1 MADHIQ
7 NIECKVVFFISVF
20 SSEYWVTTH
29 CFLFSYLRSMRSMVK
44 HLLVMELN
52 QSLMLLHT
60 EKWWGL
66 LGCFLDFVTFQ
77 IVQTKI
83 SASAGVFAVI
93 VVLLILSFPPAIAPE
108 KFWISLPKRN
118 SHSFEC
124 IRTILL
130 CRQTFSLQLYT
141 QKRQKDWD
149 FETQTKRSNHVEK
162 TNCSCTS

>member
-7 NIECKVVFFISVF
+7 NIGYKIVLSYQSYQNTEWQPLLSFLISQECEEHGKISP
-20 SSEYWVTTH
+20 SYGAESELDAVTH
-29 CFLFSYLRSMRSMVK
+29 WSD
-44 HLLVMELN
+44 E
-52 QSLMLLHT
+52 
-60 EKWWGL
+60 GP
-66 LGCFLDFVTFQ
+66 LGCFLDFVAFQ

-83 SASAGVFAVI
+83 SASARVFAVV
-93 VVLLILSFPPAIAPE
+93 VVLLILSFPPAIILE

-130 CRQTFSLQLYT
+130 CRQTFRLQLHA

-149 FETQTKRSNHVEK
+149 YEIQTKRSNHVEK
-162 TNCSCTS
+162 TNCSCSS

>member
-7 NIECKVVFFISVF
+7 NIGYKTVLSYQSYQNTEWQPLLSFLISQECEEHGKISP
-20 SSEYWVTTH
+20 SYGAESELDAVTH
-29 CFLFSYLRSMRSMVK
+29 WSD
-44 HLLVMELN
+44 E
-52 QSLMLLHT
+52 
-60 EKWWGL
+60 GP
-66 LGCFLDFVTFQ
+66 LGCFLDFVAFQ

-83 SASAGVFAVI
+83 SASARVFAVV
-93 VVLLILSFPPAIAPE
+93 VVLLILSFPPAIILE

-130 CRQTFSLQLYT
+130 CRQTFSLQLHA

-149 FETQTKRSNHVEK
+149 YEIQTKRSNHVEK
-162 TNCSCTS
+162 TNCSCSS